1 MATQF
6 EIDNALMAGM
16 AYRSTRADINRFP
29 LPAGWS
35 EIYASHIKLPSGFEA
50 TSFADGTRIV
60 ISYAG
65 TGPGLSD
72 WDANL
77 GLALGLGS
85 GQLREAAL
93 YYPEAKSA
101 NPGATISFTG
111 HSLGGGLAAL
121 MGIFFDEQAVTFD
134 QAPFSASH
142 TVGIHDDLIA
152 YLNAHGYDNAALKT
166 KR

>member
-1 MATQF
+1 M
-6 EIDNALMAGM
+6 IDNSTYALMAGR
-16 AYRSTRADINRFP
+16 AYFDTRADINRFP
-29 LPAGWS
+29 ISQGWV
-35 EIYASHIKLPSGFEA
+35 EFNHRALNSGFEA
-50 TSFADGTRIV
+50 TTFTDGAEIV

-65 TGPGLSD
+65 SGPGLSD
-72 WDANL
+72 WDANS

-93 YYPEAKSA
+93 YYPEVKSA